1 MKFILKNFRKR
12 EVRMEIKTLALLLIP
27 VAVISGPLELPSIF
41 SDHMILQR
49 EQPVPVWGRAEP
61 GSTVTVEFAGQK
73 KTAVADSSN
82 HWNLFLD
89 PMPASSK
96 PWKLQISSVEL
107 QVSFSDVLI
116 GEVWFCSGQSNMQ
129 MPLRGADNAEA
140 EIAAADHPQIRLY
153 QTPQVFSD
161 HPVEKIDAQ
170 WQVCSPETAA
180 SFSGVAYY
188 FGRKLHRELDVPVG
202 LLLSSWGGSR
212 IEPWT
217 PPCGFEGIESL
228 ADIYR
233 QIQNMP
239 KLGSNPNADRQ
250 FPTALYN
257 GMIHAHIPFAIRGA
271 IWYQGGANHR
281 EGMLYV
287 DKTKALFGG
296 WRKLWGYEFPCY
308 FVQVAPFHFGQ
319 EDPGILPVMWE
330 AQSQIV
336 KCIPNTG
343 MAVINDGYSPDNI
356 HPKDKVT
363 PGARLALLAL
373 DNTYGFDLVS
383 SGPVFQALEKRD
395 GALKVSFDSAAGLTT
410 RDGKAPDWF
419 EVAGEDG
426 VFQPTDAEIDGDCV
440 ILRCAGVAAPA
451 AVRFAWHK
459 LASPNLMN
467 GAGLPASAF
476 RAGNFRDANPYFD

>member
-1 MKFILKNFRKR
+1 VKIKF
-12 EVRMEIKTLALLLIP
+12 VALFLIP
-27 VAVISGPLELPSIF
+27 VAAFGGPLELPSIF

-49 EQPVPVWGRAEP
+49 EQPVPVWGTAEP
-61 GSTVTVEFAGQK
+61 GVTVTVEFAAQT
-73 KTAVADSSN
+73 KTTTVGADGK
-82 HWNLFLD
+82 WRVDLD
-89 PMPASSK
+89 PMPASSSPRK
-96 PWKLQISSVEL
+96 MTVFLTRNLEL
-107 QVSFSDVLI
+107 GTLNFTNVLV

-170 WQVCSPETAA
+170 WQVCSPESAA

-188 FGRKLHRELDVPVG
+188 FGRELQRELGVPVG

-228 ADIYR
+228 SDIRR
-233 QIQNMP
+233 QIQDMP
-239 KLGSNPNADRQ
+239 PLGANPNQDRQ

-281 EGMLYV
+281 DGMLYV

-319 EDPGILPVMWE
+319 EDPGVLPVMWE

-363 PGARLALLAL
+363 PGTRLALLAL
-373 DNTYGFDLVS
+373 ENTYGFDLVS
-383 SGPVFQALEKRD
+383 SGPVFQTLEKK
-395 GALKVSFDSAAGLTT
+395 GSVLKVVFDSAEGLTT

-419 EVAGEDG
+419 EIAGEDG
-426 VFQPTDAEIDGDCV
+426 AFQPADAEIDGDRV
-440 ILRCAGVAAPA
+440 ILRSANVAVPV

-476 RAGNFRDANPYFD
+476 RAGNPVR

>member
-1 MKFILKNFRKR
+1 MKISS
-12 EVRMEIKTLALLLIP
+12 VIWPLIP
-27 VAVISGPLELPSIF
+27 IAVFGGSLELPSVF
-41 SDHMILQR
+41 SDHMVLQR
-49 EQPVPVWGRAEP
+49 ERPVPVWGTAEP
-61 GSTVTVEFAGQK
+61 GSSVTVEFAAQT
-73 KTAVADSSN
+73 KTTTVGTDGK
-82 HWNLFLD
+82 WRVDLD
-89 PMPASSK
+89 PLAASAGSRILRISSK
-96 PWKLQISSVEL
+96 HQLEIINRE
-107 QVSFSDVLI
+107 FSDVLV

-140 EIAAADHPQIRLY
+140 EIAAADHPRIRLY
-153 QTPQVFSD
+153 KTPQLFSD
-161 HPVEKIDAQ
+161 KPVEQVDAQ
-170 WQVCSPETAA
+170 WAVCSPETAA

-188 FGRKLHRELDVPVG
+188 FGRKLLQELDVPVG

-228 ADIYR
+228 ASICDQVR
-233 QIQNMP
+233 HMP
-239 KLGSNPNADRQ
+239 KLGANPNADRQ

-287 DKTKALFGG
+287 DKSKALFGG

-308 FVQVAPFHFGQ
+308 FVQVAPFHFGK
-319 EDPGILPVMWE
+319 EDPGVLPIMWE
-330 AQSQIV
+330 AQSRIMQCV
-336 KCIPNTG
+336 PNTG

-356 HPKDKVT
+356 HPKDKST
-363 PGARLALLAL
+363 PGTRLALLAL

-383 SGPVFQALEKRD
+383 AGPVFQTLEKD
-395 GALKVSFDSAAGLTT
+395 GGTLKVAFGSADGLTT

-419 EVAGEDG
+419 EVAGADG
-426 VFQPTDAEIDGDCV
+426 IFKSAEAKIDGNSV
-440 ILRCAGVAAPA
+440 MLHSVEIAAPV

-467 GAGLPASAF
+467 GAGLPAAAF
-476 RAGNFRDANPYFD
+476 RAGDFDFRSHGSQ